1 MSSAGQ
7 GDVTHPVVVLLVDG
21 VKSRALLD
29 TGAGSSYVL
38 AGLISISKKK
48 NNQKRNQAHGN
59 DDEFHY

>member
-1 MSSAGQ
+1 MSSVGQ

-38 AGLISISKKK
+38 AGLISIPKKK
-48 NNQKRNQAHGN
+48 KQSEKKPSTWK
-59 DDEFHY
+59 

>member
-7 GDVTHPVVVLLVDG
+7 GDVTHPVVVLLADG

-29 TGAGSSYVL
+29 NGAGSSYVL
-38 AGLISISKKK
+38 AGLMSILKK

-59 DDEFHY
+59 DDEFRD